1 MVLKWFVSIVFIFM
15 IKNPRIVYRHKR
27 ALVRCSEG
35 VKCSYFCCNLF
46 WLHVY
51 NIFRQIFYCKP
62 QSHHTW
68 AEKCGQWIFNWWRY
82 MSKFRLK
89 PQRTYYT
96 SHSSSGFD
104 ASYHLRIEAG
114 DRGAGR
120 LLLAQTQLTV
130 RSSESGDEMIIQI
143 QPWSL
148 TQPIPLLDGR
158 AQAHQLQP
166 NIMKVFTIH
175 KMLLCVCKIIFASH
189 NYFLLRTLFLLLVT
203 LFQLVACSIMHVG
216 VLTRFRIS
224 TFASPRCWGSLLSR
238 QHEYLI
244 VHELENCCVVR
255 RPARCMEGAAPAHVW
270 PSPCPR
276 SPRIS
281 SRHNNITLYNR
292 QTQAPAGWAA
302 NI

>member
-96 SHSSSGFD
+96 SHSLSGFD

-114 DRGAGR
+114 GPQGRAAAAGPDTAHSQIVRIWWRDDHPDPAMVPHSAHPSAWWTSPDTPAAAQHHEGFHYSQNVVMCLQNNFCQPQLLPSENFISPACHFIPTSGLLNHACWGPDKVSHFNIRQSKMLRLSTFQATRIFDCPWTRKLLRGQAASEVYGGCCTSPC
-120 LLLAQTQLTV
+120 LAQPMSQV
-130 RSSESGDEMIIQI
+130 PSYIIT
-143 QPWSL
+143 S
-148 TQPIPLLDGR
+148 
-158 AQAHQLQP
+158 
-166 NIMKVFTIH
+166 
-175 KMLLCVCKIIFASH
+175 
-189 NYFLLRTLFLLLVT
+189 
-203 LFQLVACSIMHVG
+203 
-216 VLTRFRIS
+216 
-224 TFASPRCWGSLLSR
+224 
-238 QHEYLI
+238 
-244 VHELENCCVVR
+244 
-255 RPARCMEGAAPAHVW
+255 
-270 PSPCPR
+270 
-276 SPRIS
+276 
-281 SRHNNITLYNR
+281 
-292 QTQAPAGWAA
+292 
-302 NI
+302 

>member
-35 VKCSYFCCNLF
+35 VKCSYFC

-89 PQRTYYT
+89 PQPSVLITPRT
-96 SHSSSGFD
+96 HRQVLM
-104 ASYHLRIEAG
+104 HLTISVLRPG
-114 DRGAGR
+114 DRRAGR

-158 AQAHQLQP
+158 AQAHTSCSPTSWRFSLFT
-166 NIMKVFTIH
+166 KCCYVFA
-175 KMLLCVCKIIFASH
+175 K
-189 NYFLLRTLFLLLVT
+189 
-203 LFQLVACSIMHVG
+203 
-216 VLTRFRIS
+216 
-224 TFASPRCWGSLLSR
+224 
-238 QHEYLI
+238 
-244 VHELENCCVVR
+244 
-255 RPARCMEGAAPAHVW
+255 
-270 PSPCPR
+270 
-276 SPRIS
+276 
-281 SRHNNITLYNR
+281 
-292 QTQAPAGWAA
+292 
-302 NI
+302 

>member
-68 AEKCGQWIFNWWRY
+68 AEKCGQWIFNWWRH

-143 QPWSL
+143 QHGPSL
-148 TQPIPLLDGR
+148 SPSLCLMDEPGHTSCSPTSWRFSLFT
-158 AQAHQLQP
+158 
-166 NIMKVFTIH
+166 KCCYVFA
-175 KMLLCVCKIIFASH
+175 K
-189 NYFLLRTLFLLLVT
+189 
-203 LFQLVACSIMHVG
+203 
-216 VLTRFRIS
+216 
-224 TFASPRCWGSLLSR
+224 
-238 QHEYLI
+238 
-244 VHELENCCVVR
+244 
-255 RPARCMEGAAPAHVW
+255 
-270 PSPCPR
+270 
-276 SPRIS
+276 
-281 SRHNNITLYNR
+281 
-292 QTQAPAGWAA
+292 
-302 NI
+302 

>member
-68 AEKCGQWIFNWWRY
+68 AEKCGQWIFNWWRH

-114 DRGAGR
+114 GPQGRAAAAGPDT
-120 LLLAQTQLTV
+120 AHSQIV
-130 RSSESGDEMIIQI
+130 RIWWRDDH
-143 QPWSL
+143 PDPAWSL

-158 AQAHQLQP
+158 ARTHQLQP

>member
-1 MVLKWFVSIVFIFM
+1 M

-51 NIFRQIFYCKP
+51 NIFRRIFYCKP

-114 DRGAGR
+114 GP
-120 LLLAQTQLTV
+120 Q
-130 RSSESGDEMIIQI
+130 
-143 QPWSL
+143 
-148 TQPIPLLDGR
+148 GR
-158 AQAHQLQP
+158 AAAAGPDTAHSQ
-166 NIMKVFTIH
+166 IV
-175 KMLLCVCKIIFASH
+175 
-189 NYFLLRTLFLLLVT
+189 
-203 LFQLVACSIMHVG
+203 
-216 VLTRFRIS
+216 RIWWRDDHPDPAMVPHSAHPSAWWTS
-224 TFASPRCWGSLLSR
+224 TGTPAAAQ
-238 QHEYLI
+238 QHEGFHYSQK
-244 VHELENCCVVR
+244 CCYVF
-255 RPARCMEGAAPAHVW
+255 AK
-270 PSPCPR
+270 
-276 SPRIS
+276 
-281 SRHNNITLYNR
+281 
-292 QTQAPAGWAA
+292 
-302 NI
+302 

>member
-1 MVLKWFVSIVFIFM
+1 M
-15 IKNPRIVYRHKR
+15 IKNPRIVYRLKR

-68 AEKCGQWIFNWWRY
+68 AEKCGQWIFNWWRC
-82 MSKFRLK
+82 MSKFRLN

-96 SHSSSGFD
+96 SHSSLGFD

-114 DRGAGR
+114 GP
-120 LLLAQTQLTV
+120 Q
-130 RSSESGDEMIIQI
+130 
-143 QPWSL
+143 
-148 TQPIPLLDGR
+148 GR
-158 AQAHQLQP
+158 AAAAGPDTAHSQIVRIWWRDDHPDPAMVPHSAHPSAWWTSTGTPAAAQHHEGFHYSQNVVMCLQNNFCQPQLLP
-166 NIMKVFTIH
+166 SENFISPACHFIPTSG
-175 KMLLCVCKIIFASH
+175 LLNHA
-189 NYFLLRTLFLLLVT
+189 
-203 LFQLVACSIMHVG
+203 
-216 VLTRFRIS
+216 
-224 TFASPRCWGSLLSR
+224 CWGPDKVSHFNIRQSKM

-244 VHELENCCVVR
+244 VHVHELENCCVVR